1 MQWRGGKQD
10 VGGVVEDRWRSDMS
24 GEIYTCSNRLSCA
37 TTTTGGLLFYVN
49 QNTTKQI
56 CHCLTCLIWQLW
68 VSFFY
73 ESMSPAIVH
82 IGMDYLKT
90 RATNTSVTMEDNLLL
105 HNVLSSL
112 YFHSRNLVQVVKIR
126 SITSTWNFRDITYFF
141 VLPVSLLSSDSAQ
154 TSTPLLLIGRVLQYS
169 FMAPKSIVALYG
181 NVHFLSCYSITWYI
195 GACGSWASSN
205 IFFPKELSLP

>member
-1 MQWRGGKQD
+1 MRRRRQADCFSTWTKIQPNKFVTVWPASYGNYEFPFSMRAWVRLLSTLVWIISRHELPVYQRQLGT
-10 VGGVVEDRWRSDMS
+10 
-24 GEIYTCSNRLSCA
+24 IYC
-37 TTTTGGLLFYVN
+37 
-49 QNTTKQI
+49 
-56 CHCLTCLIWQLW
+56 
-68 VSFFY
+68 
-73 ESMSPAIVH
+73 
-82 IGMDYLKT
+82 
-90 RATNTSVTMEDNLLL
+90 L

-141 VLPVSLLSSDSAQ
+141 VLPVSLLSSDSAH